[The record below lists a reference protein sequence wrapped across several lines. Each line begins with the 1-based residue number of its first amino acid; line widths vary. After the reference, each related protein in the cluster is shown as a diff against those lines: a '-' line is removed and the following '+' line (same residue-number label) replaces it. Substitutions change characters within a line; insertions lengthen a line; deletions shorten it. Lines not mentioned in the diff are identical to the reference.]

1 MQQIVI
7 GKYGAL
13 SKPVWRVSLTTFA
26 LALGVTLTLAA
37 SLTANAQGYV
47 DAADWKEVDVPP
59 PPAFDM
65 AKLLTFEVTLGSALT
80 YGVDPASVTIS
91 NADSVVRYVMV
102 AYSASGANNVSYDGL
117 RCSTG
122 EVKTYARYTPEGR
135 WVPVSEPKWRSV
147 FDITTP
153 KHSQR
158 FARAGACDSGAPVG
172 TVQELVKKLKR
183 PPLKFAD

>member
-1 MQQIVI
+1 MREISSSA
-7 GKYGAL
+7 G
-13 SKPVWRVSLTTFA
+13 RA
-26 LALGVTLTLAA
+26 LAPAFWQTAITGCVLTVGLSLAGMSSA
-37 SLTANAQGYV
+37 HAQGYT

-65 AKLLTFEVTLGSALT
+65 GKLVTFEVTRGSALT

-91 NADSVVRYVMV
+91 KADSVVRYVMV

-122 EVKTYARYTPEGR
+122 EVKTYARYTPDGR
-135 WVPVSEPKWRSV
+135 WEPVADPKWRSV

-158 FARAGACDSGAPVG
+158 FARAGACDSSAPVG
-172 TVQELVKKLKR
+172 TVKELVAKLKN
-183 PPLKFAD
+183 PTLKFTD